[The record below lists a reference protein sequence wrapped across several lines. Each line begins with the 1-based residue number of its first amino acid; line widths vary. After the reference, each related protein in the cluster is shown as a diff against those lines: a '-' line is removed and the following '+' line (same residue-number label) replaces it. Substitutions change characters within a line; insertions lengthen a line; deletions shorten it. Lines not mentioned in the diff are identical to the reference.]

1 MSTAA
6 DIDEHLES
14 QYNVRA
20 KRPDYDQVV
29 ADWNRRSEA
38 FRSASGGFLDIA
50 YGPAERH
57 RLDIFTAGKDD
68 APTLV
73 YLHGGYWQRG
83 DKSAYSF
90 VAEPFVARSVNVALM
105 NYTLCPTTTVPGITD
120 EIRRALAWLYRNSGE
135 YGLAAGRINV
145 TGHSAGG
152 HLTAMM
158 LATRWP
164 ELGADL
170 PGDLVKSGIPISGLY
185 DLAPLRHT
193 TINHAAGIDDDAAGG
208 CSPLFLEPAPGA
220 RVLAVAGGAETAAFH
235 EQMAE
240 LAERWSAAGASIE
253 QYVEPEVDHFD
264 VVNRLADPSSELF
277 AKTLGR
283 LV

>member
-1 MSTAA
+1 MSSAA

-38 FRSASGGFLDIA
+38 FRSGSGGFLDAA

-57 RLDIFTAGKDD
+57 RVDIFTAGEDG

-90 VAEPFVARSVNVALM
+90 VAEPFVARGVNVALM
-105 NYTLCPTTTVPGITD
+105 SYTLCPTATVPGITD
-120 EIRRALAWLYRNSGE
+120 EIRRGLAWLYRHSGE
-135 YGLAAGRINV
+135 YGLAGDRINV

-164 ELGADL
+164 ELDADL
-170 PGDLVKSGIPISGLY
+170 PADLVKSGIPISGLY
-185 DLAPLRHT
+185 DLAPLRRT
-193 TINHAAGIDDDAAGG
+193 TINHAAGIDDDAART

-235 EQMAE
+235 TQMAA
-240 LAERWSAAGASIE
+240 LAEQWSAAGASIE